1 VLCDACGHT
10 GPLYTCDVY
19 QCEAA
24 GDKLKILMGKG
35 SSQYWLD
42 QLHVRFYFALGFI
55 KIKEFTGDDE
65 ATMNADGMRD
75 YYQPL
80 MDWLVAEN
88 SRLGI
93 T

>member
-1 VLCDACGHT
+1 
-10 GPLYTCDVY
+10 
-19 QCEAA
+19 
-24 GDKLKILMGKG
+24 MGKG
-35 SSQYWLD
+35 KAQHWLD
-42 QLHVRFYFALGFI
+42 QLHVCYVQTVFSVMI
-55 KIKEFTGDDE
+55 SQEFTGDDE
-65 ATMNADGMRD
+65 ATMNADGMVD

>member
-1 VLCDACGHT
+1 MINFDIFFQFQKVLCDACGHT

-42 QLHVRFYFALGFI
+42 QLHVSF
-55 KIKEFTGDDE
+55 
-65 ATMNADGMRD
+65 
-75 YYQPL
+75 
-80 MDWLVAEN
+80 N
-88 SRLGI
+88 SRLI
-93 T
+93 YF

>member
-1 VLCDACGHT
+1 
-10 GPLYTCDVY
+10 
-19 QCEAA
+19 
-24 GDKLKILMGKG
+24 MGKG

-42 QLHVRFYFALGFI
+42 QLHVSFTPLLVDFHQFF
-55 KIKEFTGDDE
+55 KEFTGDDE
-65 ATMNADGMRD
+65 ATMNADGMVD

-88 SRLGI
+88 ARLGI